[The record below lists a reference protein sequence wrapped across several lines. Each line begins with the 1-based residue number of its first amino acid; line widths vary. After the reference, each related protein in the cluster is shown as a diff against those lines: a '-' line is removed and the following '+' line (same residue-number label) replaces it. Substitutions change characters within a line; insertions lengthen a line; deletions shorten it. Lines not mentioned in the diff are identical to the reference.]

1 MKPLKGQGGAYK
13 ATINQSNYKEAS
25 YSQTGKVATP
35 PSTKPHSGKVD
46 PFLRRGVESANSHN
60 KKAYSKGEPN
70 KREPYI
76 RGSYIG
82 KPNNKKDAFN
92 KEEPKTSSYNK
103 EAPYSSKNKGG
114 PSTGG
119 GKRRSADSAPLPPQ
133 TVPKDGGPV
142 IKSPAKHHPKNK
154 S

>member
-1 MKPLKGQGGAYK
+1 MRAGKSTNRRSEPPSTDKVAAHNKPPMKPLKGQGGAYK

-70 KREPYI
+70 KREPYA
-76 RGSYIG
+76 R
-82 KPNNKKDAFN
+82 
-92 KEEPKTSSYNK
+92 ESYN
-103 EAPYSSKNKGG
+103 PYKAGAV
-114 PSTGG
+114 
-119 GKRRSADSAPLPPQ
+119 RSVNSPCPLPPFGGRL
-133 TVPKDGGPV
+133 KDGGPLTPPCP
-142 IKSPAKHHPKNK
+142 SDTPKG
-154 S
+154 